1 MSGTRARYLLLGL
14 ALMAAAHCGKKSSN
28 PLAPSSA
35 SLTSLTIAGNPTLKG
50 IGQTAQFSAT
60 AKFSDGTSQD
70 VTSKATWQSGN
81 TSDVTVSGSGL
92 VTGTGYG
99 ETTLSAAY
107 QGMSGNMT
115 VATVLIDLTGTWKG
129 TGESSDGVADFT
141 ATLTQA
147 ATSVSGNAT
156 FTVIIL
162 TGTGTFTG
170 SVNPAGTNVNF
181 VIDATGKLGS
191 TTCTV
196 KYTGT
201 AQLTGVTLTGTYAG
215 TNSCT
220 GAVTDGHVTLTKQ

>member
-1 MSGTRARYLLLGL
+1 MPGTRARYLVL
-14 ALMAAAHCGKKSSN
+14 LMALAASTHCGKKSSN

-35 SLTSLTIAGNPTLKG
+35 TVTSLSITGNPTLKG
-50 IGQTAQFSAT
+50 IGQTAQFAAT
-60 AKFSDGTSQD
+60 AKFSDGTTQD

-81 TSDVTVSGSGL
+81 TADVSISASGL
-92 VTGTGYG
+92 ATGTGYG
-99 ETTLSAAY
+99 ETTVSAAY

-115 VATVLIDLTGTWKG
+115 VATVLIDLTGNWKG
-129 TGESSDGVADFT
+129 TGSSSDGDADFT

-147 ATSVSGNAT
+147 ATAVSGSAT

-162 TGTGTFTG
+162 KGTGTFTG
-170 SVNPAGTNVNF
+170 TVNPAGTNVNF
-181 VIDATGKLGS
+181 VINATGSLGS

-201 AQLTGVTLTGTYAG
+201 AQLTGATLTGTYAG